1 MAGIEDFVVEQILQD
16 FQNAPLPQAA
26 APTAQPQAA
35 AQPQQPQQS
44 FRVHGVDFTPQQFD
58 AYVQSPL
65 PGQQDIPLAQR
76 RTVGQ
81 QATTE
86 YRQQEK
92 ERVGAL
98 NKRDS
103 ARATIMQGIRGLDPQ
118 IQSTILRRLGL
129 DAGPIKSQIDQQKEL
144 LQFRQQL
151 EAPQQQALN
160 AIKMMMAG
168 HEQQKFAQTQDFKE
182 RELQANTT
190 GRADTRNIQLMR
202 ILATM
207 MSVKPELEKTL
218 GPILMQMMQGAGINL
233 QPPPAAAA
241 GASAG
246 SRATTGRKITQVE

>member
-26 APTAQPQAA
+26 APQPQAA
-35 AQPQQPQQS
+35 APAPAAAPQQS
-44 FRVHGVDFTPQQFD
+44 FRVHGVDFTPAQFD

-65 PGQQDIPLAQR
+65 PGQQDIPLQQR

-98 NKRDS
+98 NKRDT
-103 ARATIMQGIRGLDPQ
+103 ARATIMQGVRGLDPQ
-118 IQSTILRRLGL
+118 VQSMILRRLGL
-129 DAGPIKSQIDQQKEL
+129 DAGPIKSAIDQQKEM
-144 LQFRQQL
+144 LQFKQQL
-151 EAPQQQALN
+151 EAPQQQIAN
-160 AIKMMMAG
+160 TIRMMLAG
-168 HEQQKFAQTQDFKE
+168 QQQQKFAQEQQFKE
-182 RELQANTT
+182 RELEASTA

-202 ILATM
+202 VLATLM
-207 MSVKPELEKTL
+207 QTSPQLQQTI

-233 QPPPAAAA
+233 QAPAAGTAKPA
-241 GASAG
+241 GP
-246 SRATTGRKITQVE
+246 RVTRIE